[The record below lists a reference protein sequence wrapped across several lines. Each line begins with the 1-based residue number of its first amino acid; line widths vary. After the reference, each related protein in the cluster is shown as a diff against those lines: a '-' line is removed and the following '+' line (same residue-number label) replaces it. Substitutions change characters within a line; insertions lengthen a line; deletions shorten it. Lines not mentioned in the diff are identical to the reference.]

1 MLNFYSNF
9 SRAAT
14 GIQCSIGLH
23 PWHLDDHTNLI
34 DELQRYAALPNVLAI
49 GECGLDKVC
58 NTPWELQ
65 TMVFKQQ
72 IQIANTL
79 GKPIIIHCVRAYDE
93 LLNILRSEKP
103 SVPVIVHGFNKNE
116 RVADRLLS
124 AGIYLSFG
132 AAILNDLS
140 PAAASL
146 QHVPREMFFLE
157 TDDAQAD
164 ITTLYKKAAAIRNIS
179 EEDIILQLQQN
190 FKKVF
195 NYPVQ

>member
-1 MLNFYSNF
+1 MK
-9 SRAAT
+9 
-14 GIQCSIGLH
+14 CSIGLH
-23 PWHLDDHTNLI
+23 PWYLNDRAGLM

-65 TMVFKQQ
+65 TLVFKQQ

-79 GKPIIIHCVRAYDE
+79 GKPLIIHCVRAYDE

-124 AGIYLSFG
+124 AGVYLSFG

-140 PAAASL
+140 PAAATL
-146 QHVPREMFFLE
+146 KQVPAEMFFLE
-157 TDDAQAD
+157 TDDAQID
-164 ITTLYKKAAAIRNIS
+164 ITTVYKKAAAIRNIS

-190 FKKVF
+190 FNKVF
-195 NYPVQ
+195 NYPEQ